1 MTFEEAMLFV
11 EHERAWPSDPSRVHG
26 ERFAALLA
34 RAAIDLSRVPA
45 VVVAGSAGKGST
57 TRMIAALARGVL
69 DRAADRRSLVFG
81 TKPPLRETD
90 DGHRERYQSIEP
102 GESTPRWITR
112 ERFTEHVA
120 FLAPLVR
127 ELERTHGRFAPF
139 DLRYA
144 VLARE
149 AMMRG
154 AALVVVEANIGLRND
169 VSRAWP
175 NVVATV
181 LTKIGVEHG
190 ALLTPPDP
198 LPDFLAPLGAAAGPT
213 WHKAGGVFPDRLV
226 IVAPQ
231 TAVVREAIDRLAS
244 YVVDADDGGVDF
256 TLGLL
261 GDYQRDNART
271 AITCVRELVRTGVL
285 PGDASAVARVAAR
298 LADVRVP
305 GRLEIVAHDPLT
317 IRNVTEAPTKARATL
332 DAVAGPLRVVL
343 TTIARVEGAEDVV
356 RIFASCDRTTKLYAT
371 AWHASDAQRDMAPER
386 IAQIARAAHPGL
398 DVVIETD
405 AATAIRRARAEAHEG
420 ETVLLIG
427 DGLANAWEE
436 SISVAS
442 DR

>member
-1 MTFEEAMLFV
+1 MTFEEAMAFV
-11 EHERAWPSDPSRVHG
+11 ERERAWPSDRSRVHG
-26 ERFAALLA
+26 RRFAALLA
-34 RAAIDLSRVPA
+34 SAKIDLAHVPA

-69 DRAADRRSLVFG
+69 DRAGDRRSLVFG

-90 DGHRERYQSIEP
+90 DGHRERYQSMEA
-102 GESTPRWITR
+102 GERMPRWISR
-112 ERFTEHVA
+112 ERFTEHVVS
-120 FLAPLVR
+120 LAPFVLD
-127 ELERTHGRFAPF
+127 LEKTYGPFAPF

-149 AMMRG
+149 ASTQG
-154 AALVVVEANIGLRND
+154 AALVVVEANIGLRDD

-175 NVVATV
+175 NVAATV

-213 WHKAGGVFPDRLV
+213 WHKAGGVFPDRPV
-226 IVAPQ
+226 VVAPQ
-231 TAVVREAIDRLAS
+231 TAVVRAAIGRLAS
-244 YVVDADDGGVDF
+244 HVVDAADDGVDF
-256 TLGLL
+256 ELDLV

-271 AITCVRELVRTGVL
+271 AITCVRELVRSGVL
-285 PGDASAVARVAAR
+285 PGDAGAVAAAAAR

-305 GRLEIVAHDPLT
+305 GRLEIVAKDPLT

-332 DAVAGPLRVVL
+332 DSVPGPLRVVL

-356 RIFASCDRTTKLYAT
+356 RIFASCERTTKLYAT
-371 AWHASDAQRDMAPER
+371 AWHVSDAQRDMAPER
-386 IAQIARAAHPGL
+386 VARIARTARPEL
-398 DVVIETD
+398 DVVIEPD
-405 AATAIRRARAEAHEG
+405 AAAAIRRARAEASG

-436 SISVAS
+436 SISAA
-442 DR
+442 